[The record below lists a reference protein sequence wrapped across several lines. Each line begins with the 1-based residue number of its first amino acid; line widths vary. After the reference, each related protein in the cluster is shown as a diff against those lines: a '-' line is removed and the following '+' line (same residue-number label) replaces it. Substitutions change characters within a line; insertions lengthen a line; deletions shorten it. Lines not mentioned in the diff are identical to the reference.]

1 MAIART
7 SAAAWSISA
16 VAAGVLLVGCS
27 GSVTV
32 EKSEPKLSAGKLADT
47 VSEKLAAQ
55 TGRPKP
61 DVTCPE
67 DLAGKVGTT
76 TRCTLT
82 ADDGSTLGVTVTV
95 SSVKGSR
102 IDFDLKADDKASPPA
117 S

>member
-1 MAIART
+1 MTTARP
-7 SAAAWSISA
+7 SVAAWSLTA
-16 VAAGVLLVGCS
+16 VAVGVLLVGCS
-27 GSVTV
+27 ASVKV
-32 EKSEPKLSAGKLADT
+32 EKDTPKLSAGKLAST

-61 DVTCPE
+61 KITCPE

-95 SSVKGSR
+95 TSVKGGQ
-102 IDFDLKADDKASPPA
+102 INFDFKADDNASPA